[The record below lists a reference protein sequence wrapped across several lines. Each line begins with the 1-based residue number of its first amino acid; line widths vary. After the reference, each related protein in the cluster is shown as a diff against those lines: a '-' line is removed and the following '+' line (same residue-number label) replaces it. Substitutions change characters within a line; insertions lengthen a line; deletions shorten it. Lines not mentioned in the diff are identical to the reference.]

1 LTSVGEGLQGTISNL
16 NITPSSGGGPGQ
28 GASFNIRGTTSLT
41 GGEPLILV
49 NGVSMDVNMISPQDI
64 ESVTVLKD
72 AASAAIYGARAAF
85 GVILITTK
93 SCKADKKPVISLN
106 SSISS
111 NSPTRTID
119 WMNSKEHVEWMDE
132 AYLRTTGR
140 PYYDDIEREAI
151 LAHFNDPS
159 QPSSI

>member
-1 LTSVGEGLQGTISNL
+1 MSSDSQLLDEVVVVGYGTQKRANISGAVSSIGADQLENRPLTSVGEGLQGTISNL

-93 SCKADKKPVISLN
+93 S
-106 SSISS
+106 
-111 NSPTRTID
+111 
-119 WMNSKEHVEWMDE
+119 
-132 AYLRTTGR
+132 
-140 PYYDDIEREAI
+140 
-151 LAHFNDPS
+151 
-159 QPSSI
+159 